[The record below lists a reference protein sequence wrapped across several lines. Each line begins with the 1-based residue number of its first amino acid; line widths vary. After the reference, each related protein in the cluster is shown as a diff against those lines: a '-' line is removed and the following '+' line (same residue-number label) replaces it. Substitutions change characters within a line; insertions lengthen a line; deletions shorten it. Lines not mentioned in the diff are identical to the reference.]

1 MLLLVGLGNPGAK
14 YAGNRHNIG
23 FMAVDEIVRRH
34 GFAPWRKRFPAETA
48 EGLIGGAKVLAMKPM
63 TFMNDSGR
71 AVGEAVRFYNLDPSE
86 VIVLHDELDLAPGKL
101 RVKLGGGAAGNN
113 GIRSISA
120 HIGPHYQRVRLGI
133 GHPGNRDLVMPY
145 VLSDF
150 AKSDKAW
157 LEPLIDAV
165 ADAIPL
171 LIKGDEGSF
180 QNKVHL
186 ALNPKPATTEASK
199 SDKLPI

>member
-1 MLLLVGLGNPGAK
+1 MLLLAGLGNPGAK

-34 GFAPWRKRFPAETA
+34 GFSPWRKRFHSDTSD
-48 EGLIGGAKVLAMKPM
+48 GLIAGEKILALKPM

-71 AVGEAVRFYNLDPSE
+71 AVGEAMRFYNLDPTQ
-86 VIVLHDELDLAPGKL
+86 VIVIHDELDLAPGKMRL
-101 RVKLGGGAAGNN
+101 KLGGGTAGNN
-113 GIRSISA
+113 GIRSIAA
-120 HIGPHYQRVRLGI
+120 HIGPHFTRIRLGI

-150 AKSDKAW
+150 AKPEKIW
-157 LEPLIDAV
+157 VEPLIDAI
-165 ADAIPL
+165 AEAIPL
-171 LIKGDEGSF
+171 MIKGEEGSF

-186 ALNPKPATTEASK
+186 ALNSKSASVDAAKPA
-199 SDKLPI
+199 